1 MDSGVSCAWSVEKFS
16 STISTKPLFWT
27 MQGMLTEK
35 RWYCLHEWLI
45 EEMQGQQVNT
55 ASVRDQKQPA
65 GQLMDTPSENRVDT
79 G

>member
-1 MDSGVSCAWSVEKFS
+1 
-16 STISTKPLFWT
+16 
-27 MQGMLTEK
+27 MLTEK